1 MGLSFSVVVHSG
13 TSVANMSDLAW
24 DADDFEPPQIS
35 VPKPTDK
42 WEGEDEDEDLKDNWD
57 EDSEDE
63 KSEKSESGS
72 TTNAV
77 PKKKK
82 KNLAQIIAEKEK
94 RQQEEAERR
103 RQLAEEAKLAE
114 TPEQILAEKL
124 RVQKIQEDSDRL
136 LAQELMGTSD
146 KEEEEIE
153 ALDAFDL
160 KDSSSIESFRKS
172 LISKIRSV
180 DRLEKKAYY
189 VSFVED
195 LTRDLCINLETD
207 EIKRVTTVLNG
218 IYNEKVKASKPTKGK
233 KKAAN
238 KAKLNSGQGAITD
251 SVNDYGYSE
260 YDDFI

>member
-1 MGLSFSVVVHSG
+1 MGSF
-13 TSVANMSDLAW
+13 ANMSDLDW
-24 DADDFEPPQIS
+24 DADDFEPPKAAA
-35 VPKPTDK
+35 PKPTDK

-57 EDSEDE
+57 QDSDED
-63 KSEKSESGS
+63 KSEKSESS
-72 TTNAV
+72 TTNEL

-114 TPEQILAEKL
+114 TPEQKLAEKL
-124 RVQKIQEDSDRL
+124 KLQKIQEDSDLL
-136 LAQELMGTSD
+136 LAEELMGTD
-146 KEEEEIE
+146 KTEEEEE
-153 ALDAFDL
+153 ENKALDAFDL
-160 KDSSSIESFRKS
+160 KDSRSMDSFRQA
-172 LISKIRSV
+172 LVNKIRSV
-180 DRLEKKAYY
+180 DRLEKKPYF

-195 LTRDLCINLETD
+195 LTRDFCINLETD

-238 KAKLNSGQGAITD
+238 KAKLNSGQGAIND
-251 SVNDYGYSE
+251 SVNDFGYSE